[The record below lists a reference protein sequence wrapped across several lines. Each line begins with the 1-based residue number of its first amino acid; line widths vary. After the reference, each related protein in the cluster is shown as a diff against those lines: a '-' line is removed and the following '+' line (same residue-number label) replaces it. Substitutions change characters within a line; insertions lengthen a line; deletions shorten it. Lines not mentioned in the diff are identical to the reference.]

1 VKELKKKEKQ
11 RITKLPLQQKNK
23 ELNMAITATQVNELR
38 QKTGAGMM
46 DCKKALTESDGDF
59 EKAIEILRKKGAAVA
74 AKRAERTANEGL
86 VVIKIS
92 DDRKTGV
99 IAEINCETD
108 FVAKSADFMGLAD
121 VLLQTIF
128 TEKPANKA
136 DLLAKSQTLNNQ
148 VIDVMGK
155 VGEKIEISRF
165 VIDEVSD
172 GIVVGYI
179 HPGSKLGVLVKFNG
193 VTTGQDEMA
202 ETGKDIAM
210 QVAAMKPL
218 CVYREEV
225 SKDLIEKEI
234 DIYKDIA
241 RKEGKPEQIL
251 EKIATGKINKFYQEN
266 CLVEQAFIKD
276 NTKTVSDLIKEFNSK
291 HGTAA
296 RIDHFHRFHLGD
308 ENK

>member
-1 VKELKKKEKQ
+1 MQ
-11 RITKLPLQQKNK
+11 
-23 ELNMAITATQVNELR
+23 ITASQVNELR

-46 DCKKALTESDGDF
+46 DCKKALTEANGDN

-74 AKRAERTANEGL
+74 AKRAEKSANEGL
-86 VVIKIS
+86 VLLKIS
-92 DDRKTGV
+92 DDKKTGV
-99 IAEINCETD
+99 IVEINCETD
-108 FVAKSADFMGLAD
+108 FVAKSADFTNLAD
-121 VLLQTIF
+121 SLLQAVF
-128 TEKPANKA
+128 SQKPANKE
-136 DLLAKSQTLNNQ
+136 DLLANNPTLNNQ
-148 VIDVMGK
+148 VNDVMGK

-165 VIDEVSD
+165 AIENVSD
-172 GIVVGYI
+172 GVVVGYV
-179 HPGSKLGVLVKFNG
+179 HLGSKLGVLVKFDG
-193 VTTGQDEMA
+193 ASTGQDELA
-202 ETGKDIAM
+202 EIGKDIAM
-210 QVAAMKPL
+210 QVAAMKPI
-218 CVYREEV
+218 CVYRDEV
-225 SKDLIEKEI
+225 PKDLIEKEI
-234 DIYKDIA
+234 DIYKEIA